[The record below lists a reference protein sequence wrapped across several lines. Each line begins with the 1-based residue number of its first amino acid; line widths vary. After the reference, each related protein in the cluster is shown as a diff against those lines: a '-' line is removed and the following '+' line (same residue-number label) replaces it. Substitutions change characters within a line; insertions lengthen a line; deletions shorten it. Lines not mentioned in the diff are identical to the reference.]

1 MVKAIGY
8 LMTNDT
14 GFAPNPF
21 HGHLT
26 LATCKPSVRRAR
38 KVGEWVAGFAS
49 KELVKRSLEN
59 GLHIPFTGM
68 VYLMRVGEVITLDEY
83 FRDSRFV
90 SKRPTSNLGN
100 RAERCGD
107 NIYYRGKNGEYRQVR
122 SDFHG
127 QKAVEHDTGGRN
139 ALIASEF
146 YYLGR
151 NCLVPEGG
159 WAKLLGYELSAART
173 FTCPP
178 DFVGKMVDY
187 LAGMRIKAGINGEP
201 CAWPSNTFVSTA
213 HGLGKGSKARDQL
226 PNADCS

>member
-49 KELVKRSLEN
+49 KELVKRSLKS
-59 GLHIPFTGM
+59 GLHIPFTGL
-68 VYLMRVGEVITLDEY
+68 VYLMRVCEVMPLDEY
-83 FRDSRFV
+83 FRDPRFEA
-90 SKRPTSNLGN
+90 KRPTSNLGN

-107 NIYYRGKNGEYRQVR
+107 NIYYRGKDGGYRQLR
-122 SDFHG
+122 NDFHG

-146 YYLGR
+146 YYLGQ

-159 WAKLLGYELSAART
+159 WAKLLGSELSAART
-173 FTCPP
+173 FACPP
-178 DFVGKMVDY
+178 GFVERVVDY
-187 LAGMRIKAGINGEP
+187 LAGKRIKAGATGEP
-201 CAWPSNTFVSTA
+201 CAWYSNINESPADSQCTTSRV
-213 HGLGKGSKARDQL
+213 RDRR
-226 PNADCS
+226 PTVGCG